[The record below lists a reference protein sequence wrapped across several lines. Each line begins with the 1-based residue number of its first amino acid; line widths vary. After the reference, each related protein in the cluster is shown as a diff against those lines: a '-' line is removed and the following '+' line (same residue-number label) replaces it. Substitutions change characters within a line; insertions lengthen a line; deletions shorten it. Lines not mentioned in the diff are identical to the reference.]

1 MFKRVYSILLALLLV
16 TTSLLSAP
24 VRPVSAAG
32 GAQQIHF
39 SCASGVQGISI
50 ADYVVIRGI
59 NQRGQSVEWRGTA
72 YWASGQWSTFVFTR
86 DWWWTGKV
94 RIGWWNA
101 RASQWVSG
109 TYDLSA
115 RSQGDV
121 VYLDCRSV
129 W

>member
-1 MFKRVYSILLALLLV
+1 MFKRVYSILLALLLA

-32 GAQQIHF
+32 GAQQIYF

-50 ADYVVIRGI
+50 ADYVVVRGT
-59 NQRGQSVEWRGTA
+59 NQYGQSVVWQGQA
-72 YWASGQWSTFVFTR
+72 YWTNGGWSTFVFTR

-101 RASQWVSG
+101 RASRWDSG
-109 TYDLSA
+109 VYDLSA